1 MGHCRGDGFLGPTR
15 STPSLLLVFFGKCRG
30 LRFFPRFPLLLVLNF
45 TGVISSQEIIHLFGM
60 FFTQGRLVCNV
71 KHWHRALLSVCK
83 LGSAAGEELL
93 RAVQEDVLETMSG
106 EGKGLL
112 CALFTLHC
120 STACCWLHLLQL
132 GLAKAGSAA
141 CSSPQFLYQLTSAFG
156 LLTGSLQQRLPK
168 CMPAFLLSRLCPL
181 QAAEV
186 LVFLLKVSAKL
197 GHPGAPALHVVVV

>member
-30 LRFFPRFPLLLVLNF
+30 LRFFPRLPLLLVLNF
-45 TGVISSQEIIHLFGM
+45 TGVISSQKIIHLFGM

-93 RAVQEDVLETMSG
+93 RAVQEDVLETVSG

-112 CALFTLHC
+112 CALFALHC
-120 STACCWLHLLQL
+120 STTCCWLHFLQL
-132 GLAKAGSAA
+132 GLAKA
-141 CSSPQFLYQLTSAFG
+141 
-156 LLTGSLQQRLPK
+156 RDRK
-168 CMPAFLLSRLCPL
+168 I
-181 QAAEV
+181 
-186 LVFLLKVSAKL
+186 
-197 GHPGAPALHVVVV
+197 